1 MKWVVTSDEM
11 RSIDTRAIEQ
21 IGIPGTTLMERAG
34 LETVD
39 YMVDLFELLAG
50 RKIMVFCGKGNNG
63 GDGYVIAREL
73 KRLAADVRVYVFAKK
88 NELTGDALLN
98 YSIIQKMGLKIEH
111 VNSEAALNKI
121 PDSAEIVV
129 DALLGTG
136 IKGEVRGM
144 LAKAISKINSMSAA
158 VVSVDLPSGLNSD
171 TGTFVNECVQAD
183 LTVTMGLLKTGL
195 LLYPGK
201 LMAGLI
207 RIADIGFP
215 EKAISPTKVK
225 TFLIDETD
233 ISLFF
238 PERMPYYY
246 KGDCG
251 RVLVIGGSPGLT
263 GATALTCDSA
273 LRSGAGMTLLGIP
286 KGLNPILETKLTE
299 TMTVPLPETEDGCL
313 SIDAEE
319 KIFDVMP
326 WADVLAIGPG
336 IGRNEETIKLVLNL
350 LEKAELPVVLDADGL
365 YALSKK
371 PGIVKKRQYETI
383 ITPHQGEF
391 CRIIAKDD
399 VPCLESDRVET
410 LRKYAKKLKCTILLK
425 GAPTLI
431 AGENGDIYINPTG
444 NAGMASAG
452 SGDVLTGI
460 IAGLMGQGMDVTTAG
475 ITGAFIH
482 GMAGDL
488 GSEELGE
495 AGLVAGDLVDFLPY
509 AIEVI
514 IGENEHAED

>member
-1 MKWVVTSDEM
+1 
-11 RSIDTRAIEQ
+11 RSIDARAIKQ
-21 IGIPGTTLMERAG
+21 IGIPGSTLMERAG

-39 YMVDLFELLAG
+39 YMADLFEFLAG
-50 RKIMVFCGKGNNG
+50 RRIMVFCGKGNNG

-73 KRLAADVRVYVFAKK
+73 KRLAADVRVYVFGKK
-88 NELTGDALLN
+88 TDISGDALVN

-111 VNSEAALNKI
+111 INSDAALSKI
-121 PDSAEIVV
+121 PDSADIVV

-136 IKGEVRGM
+136 IKGEVRGI
-144 LAKAISKINSMSAA
+144 LGKAISKINSINAA
-158 VVSVDLPSGLNSD
+158 VVAVDLPSGLNSD
-171 TGTFVNECVQAD
+171 TGTFENECVRAD

-201 LMAGLI
+201 IMTGLI

-215 EKAISPTKVK
+215 EKAISPTKVR

-233 ISLFF
+233 INLFF
-238 PERMPYYY
+238 PERQPYYY

-263 GATALTCDSA
+263 GATALTCNSA

-286 KGLNPILETKLTE
+286 QSLNPILEQKLTE
-299 TMTVPLPETEDGCL
+299 TMTVALPETEDGCL
-313 SIDAEE
+313 SLEAEE

-350 LEKAELPVVLDADGL
+350 LSKAELPIVLDADGL

-371 PGIVKKRQYETI
+371 PGILKKREFETI

-391 CRIIAKDD
+391 CRMISKEDI
-399 VPCLESDRVET
+399 PCLETDRLET
-410 LRKYAKKLKCTILLK
+410 LRKYAKKFKCTILLK

-431 AGENGDIYINPTG
+431 AGDTGDVYINPTG

-475 ITGAFIH
+475 ITGAYIH
-482 GMAGDL
+482 GLSGDL
-488 GSEELGE
+488 ASEELGE
-495 AGLVAGDLVDFLPY
+495 AGMIAGDLVDFLPY
-509 AIEVI
+509 ATEVI
-514 IGENEHAED
+514 IGEHEHEHDEE